1 MVRKKSP
8 PSIAL
13 GVPHPPLFQNAM
25 LEICPKTLEY
35 FSRNFEGHSSKKIAA
50 PTPPDP
56 QTNGVLDTP
65 LSTIKYLRIF
75 PGFAGIQNL
84 R

>member
-1 MVRKKSP
+1 MVRRVSTINCIGGSAP
-8 PSIAL
+8 PT
-13 GVPHPPLFQNAM
+13 FQNAM

-35 FSRNFEGHSSKKIAA
+35 FSRKFEGRSSKKIAA

-56 QTNGVLDTP
+56 QTTGVLDTP

-84 R
+84 S